1 MSMNRRRTA
10 AIILSLGMVAYASTA
25 LVDNREPMHS
35 ASQPPLLLAAEN
47 KVQGQT
53 ESLLPPSD
61 SSTDDNTST
70 SAEQQPPSSSVNT
83 DQNGNGGFQYH
94 SNGVPI
100 GFEAWFEPQKI
111 ALDVFYGGRYLLT
124 TLAEYDGKQVSF
136 LSPDEIAQSIPGALD
151 PEAMTRLLSQ
161 SLAPNSDRLCMQ
173 ANQPLCGRL
182 ETSSVGII
190 FDETR
195 IRADL
200 FVNQSLLS
208 KVAEADPRY
217 LPEGDKER
225 VTLVQNLNS
234 LYTSDNNGYDRFSLF
249 GKTRAGN
256 NGHYGFSDWVSTN
269 DQDLSVDQIGYRHDL
284 RDHIVTVGLFEPNL
298 DMLRG
303 MGRDL
308 LIGAGVE
315 KSMKRRT
322 DLDSIISTPIDV
334 FLPVR
339 SRVDIFRDG
348 RLISSGFYEA
358 GNQRIDTSR
367 LPSGSY
373 IIELV
378 TTDVG
383 GNITTEQQLF
393 VKSTL
398 LAPPGEAIWFAEA
411 GKVSRR
417 APFETLPDEL
427 DVKIV
432 RGGYRWRQKSWL
444 GFGLAGAATE
454 DAGLAEVSTS
464 ILFDFLEAGAEL
476 YQSTEGG
483 RGVGVNAVTRKG
495 PHTLTVSSRSSS
507 ADDLPPANETQ
518 YRLIEED
525 RWQHTAQWITR
536 VNRNANLSL
545 SSSYSGGKDLPNS
558 RRSTARYN
566 HYFPAS
572 AGNAFSVTAELGEV
586 DGDARFMVGAQ
597 WRSVG
602 RHWTHTAGL
611 DVSGSDIAGDQDGVS
626 ASASSRWRDQDL
638 LTDEVDA
645 GISAR
650 ANDSTQGV
658 TADLRHGSQW
668 GRGQVAVSHTR
679 GDQFDQTQYLAGY
692 DTSIVV
698 GESYLPAVGGGPR
711 SGEAA
716 VILDLGDIEGSV
728 VDIYADGQRQFSARG
743 GRRVPVTLMP
753 YREYQI
759 SLIDRGTSLISF
771 DNEPRRIVLY
781 PGDVDTLS
789 WSMQKINII
798 VGRLQ
803 RQEEFCSEVTGEC
816 YNLKLPL
823 PDTRV
828 EGLEGFIFTDKD
840 GFFQGEV
847 VEGTTE
853 LQARYNGV
861 DCRINIADLPVT
873 EGVIRAPALVCSDS
887 PGDTEEQNLGEGN

>member
-1 MSMNRRRTA
+1 MSMRRRRAA
-10 AIILSLGMVAYASTA
+10 AIVLSLGIAAYASTA
-25 LVDNREPMHS
+25 LVDNNKPLQH
-35 ASQPPLLLAAEN
+35 ASQPPELLAAASETGRQHDPSRSSFDDAAITRQEPAD
-47 KVQGQT
+47 KV
-53 ESLLPPSD
+53 
-61 SSTDDNTST
+61 
-70 SAEQQPPSSSVNT
+70 SAEQTGS
-83 DQNGNGGFQYH
+83 GGFQYQ
-94 SNGVPI
+94 SNGVPA

-111 ALDVFYGGRYLLT
+111 ALDIFYGGRYLLT
-124 TLAEYDGKQVSF
+124 TLAEFDGKEVSF
-136 LSPDEIAQSIPGALD
+136 LSPDEVANSIPGALD
-151 PEAMTRLLSQ
+151 PAAITGLLSQ
-161 SLAPNSDRLCMQ
+161 PLAPNSDRLCMQ

-182 ETSSVGII
+182 ETKTVGII

-200 FVNQSLLS
+200 FVNRSLLA

-284 RDHIVTVGLFEPNL
+284 RDHIVTVGLFEPSL

-308 LIGAGVE
+308 LVGAGIE

-378 TTDVG
+378 TTDAG
-383 GNITTEQQLF
+383 GNISTEQQLF

-398 LAPPGEAIWFAEA
+398 LAPPGEAIWFAEG

-417 APFETLPDEL
+417 APFETFPDEL
-427 DVKIV
+427 DVNIV
-432 RGGYRWRQKSWL
+432 RGGYRWREKSWL

-454 DAGLAEVSTS
+454 DAALAEVSAS
-464 ILFDFLEAGAEL
+464 MLFDWLEAGAEL

-483 RGVGVNAVTRKG
+483 RGAGVNAVTRRG
-495 PHTLTVSSRSSS
+495 SHTLTISSRSSS
-507 ADDLPPANETQ
+507 ADDLPPPSEPQ

-536 VNRNANLSL
+536 VNPNANLSL

-586 DGDARFMVGAQ
+586 DGDVRFMLGAQ
-597 WRSVG
+597 WRAVG
-602 RHWTHTAGL
+602 RHWTHTAGI
-611 DVSGSDIAGDQDGVS
+611 DVSGSDIPDDQDGVS
-626 ASASSRWRDQDL
+626 ASVSSRWRDQDL
-638 LTDEVDA
+638 LTDELDA
-645 GISAR
+645 GISAQ

-658 TADLRHGSQW
+658 TADVRHGSQW
-668 GRGQVAVSHTR
+668 GNGQLAASHTR
-679 GDQFDQTQYLAGY
+679 GDQFEQTQYLASY

-698 GESYLPAVGGGPR
+698 GESYRPAVGGGPR
-711 SGEAA
+711 SGEAG
-716 VILDLGDIEGSV
+716 VILDLGDASGSV

-759 SLIDRGTSLISF
+759 SLIDRGTSLVSF

-816 YNLKLPL
+816 YSLKLPL

-828 EGLEGFIFTDKD
+828 EGLEGFVFTDKD

-847 VEGTTE
+847 VEGTSE
-853 LQARYNGV
+853 LQARYNGIN
-861 DCRINIADLPVT
+861 CTINIADLPVT
-873 EGVIRAPALVCSDS
+873 EGVIRAPALVCNSGS
-887 PGDTEEQNLGEGN
+887 GDDIKQEQSKDN

>member
-1 MSMNRRRTA
+1 MSIRLRRSA
-10 AIILSLGMVAYASTA
+10 AIILSVGIATYTPTA
-25 LVDNREPMHS
+25 LVDNSKPPRS
-35 ASQPPLLLAAEN
+35 ASLPLVLLA
-47 KVQGQT
+47 
-53 ESLLPPSD
+53 SD
-61 SSTDDNTST
+61 SEAPRQNDPLPSGDGAA
-70 SAEQQPPSSSVNT
+70 AERQGSVPSVRA
-83 DQNGNGGFQYH
+83 DQNKNGGFQYQ
-94 SNGVPI
+94 SNGVPV

-124 TLAEYDGKQVSF
+124 TLAEYDGKEVSF
-136 LSPDEIAQSIPGALD
+136 LSPDEVAQSIPGALD
-151 PEAMTRLLSQ
+151 PEAMTGLLSQ
-161 SLAPNSDRLCMQ
+161 PLAPNSDRLCMQ

-182 ETSSVGII
+182 ETETIGII
-190 FDETR
+190 FDETH

-200 FVNQSLLS
+200 FVNRSLLS

-256 NGHYGFSDWVSTN
+256 NGHYGFSDWVSTS
-269 DQDLSVDQIGYRHDL
+269 DQDLSIDQIGYRHDL
-284 RDHIVTVGLFEPNL
+284 RDHIVTVGLFEPSL

-308 LIGAGVE
+308 LLGAGVE

-373 IIELV
+373 IVELV
-378 TTDVG
+378 TTDAS
-383 GNITTEQQLF
+383 GNISTEQQLF

-398 LAPPGEAIWFAEA
+398 LAPPGEAIWFAEG

-427 DVKIV
+427 DVNIV

-444 GFGLAGAATE
+444 GIGLAGAATE
-454 DAGLAEVSTS
+454 DAALAEVSAS
-464 ILFDFLEAGAEL
+464 MLFNWLEAGAEL

-483 RGVGVNAVTRKG
+483 RGAGVNAVTRKG
-495 PHTLTVSSRSSS
+495 AHTLTISSRSSS

-536 VNRNANLSL
+536 VNPNANLSL
-545 SSSYSGGKDLPNS
+545 SSSYSGGEDLPNS

-586 DGDARFMVGAQ
+586 DGDVRFMIGAQ

-602 RHWTHTAGL
+602 RHWTHTAGV
-611 DVSGSDIAGDQDGVS
+611 DVSGSDIPDDQDGVS
-626 ASASSRWRDQDL
+626 ARVSSRWRDQDL

-645 GISAR
+645 GISAQ

-668 GRGQVAVSHTR
+668 GHGQIAASHTR
-679 GDQFDQTQYLAGY
+679 SDQFQQTQYLAGY

-698 GESYLPAVGGGPR
+698 GESYRPAIGGGPS
-711 SGEAA
+711 SGEAG
-716 VILDLGDIEGSV
+716 VILDLGDAEGSV

-781 PGDVDTLS
+781 PGDVDTLN

-803 RQEEFCSEVTGEC
+803 RQEQFCSEVTGEC

-873 EGVIRAPALVCSDS
+873 EGVIRAPALVCNDS
-887 PGDTEEQNLGEGN
+887 SGNGDEQDPSEDN

>member
-1 MSMNRRRTA
+1 MPIRRRRTA
-10 AIILSLGMVAYASTA
+10 AIVLSVGMAAYASTA
-25 LVDNREPMHS
+25 LVDNSESVYDP
-35 ASQPPLLLAAEN
+35 SQPPALLAAAEQALTQN
-47 KVQGQT
+47 APLQ
-53 ESLLPPSD
+53 
-61 SSTDDNTST
+61 STDNSDATTQQGSTDKT
-70 SAEQQPPSSSVNT
+70 SAG
-83 DQNGNGGFQYH
+83 QNKGSGFQYQ
-94 SNGVPI
+94 SNGVPA

-124 TLAEYDGKQVSF
+124 TLAEYDGKEVSF
-136 LSPDEIAQSIPGALD
+136 LSPDEVAKSIPGALD
-151 PEAMTRLLSQ
+151 PATMTGMLSQ
-161 SLAPNSDRLCMQ
+161 PLAANSDRLCMQ
-173 ANQPLCGRL
+173 ENQPLCGRL
-182 ETSSVGII
+182 ETDTIGII

-200 FVNQSLLS
+200 FVNRSLLA

-217 LPEGDKER
+217 LPEGDKKR

-269 DQDLSVDQIGYRHDL
+269 DQGLSIDQIGYRHDL
-284 RDHIVTVGLFEPNL
+284 RDHIVTVGLFEPSL

-308 LIGAGVE
+308 LVGAGIE

-322 DLDSIISTPIDV
+322 DLDSIISTPIDI

-378 TTDVG
+378 TTDAG
-383 GNITTEQQLF
+383 GNISTEEQLF

-398 LAPPGEAIWFAEA
+398 LAPPGEAIWFAEG

-427 DVKIV
+427 DVNIV

-454 DAGLAEVSTS
+454 DAALAEVSAS
-464 ILFDFLEAGAEL
+464 MLFDWLEAGAEL
-476 YQSTEGG
+476 YQSTDGG
-483 RGVGVNAVTRKG
+483 RGVGVNAVTRRG
-495 PHTLTVSSRSSS
+495 AHTLTISSRSSS
-507 ADDLPPANETQ
+507 ADDPPAANEPQ
-518 YRLIEED
+518 YRLLEED

-536 VNRNANLSL
+536 VNPNANLSL
-545 SSSYSGGKDLPNS
+545 STSYTGGKDLPNS

-586 DGDARFMVGAQ
+586 DGDVRFMIGAQ
-597 WRSVG
+597 WRG
-602 RHWTHTAGL
+602 AARHWTHTAGI
-611 DVSGSDIAGDQDGVS
+611 DVSGSDIPNDQDGVS
-626 ASASSRWRDQDL
+626 ASVASRWRDQDL
-638 LTDEVDA
+638 LTDEVNA
-645 GISAR
+645 GISAQ
-650 ANDSTQGV
+650 ANDNTQGV
-658 TADLRHGSQW
+658 TADVRHGSQW
-668 GRGQVAVSHTR
+668 GNGQIAASHTR
-679 GDQFDQTQYLAGY
+679 GKQFEQTQYLAGY

-698 GESYLPAVGGGPR
+698 GESYRPAIGGGPR
-711 SGEAA
+711 SGEAG
-716 VILDLGDIEGSV
+716 VILDLSDAEDSI
-728 VDIYADGQRQFSARG
+728 VDVYADGQRQFSARG
-743 GRRVPVTLMP
+743 GRPVPLTLMP

-759 SLIDRGTSLISF
+759 SLIDRGTTLVSF

-781 PGDVDTLS
+781 PGDVETLS

-816 YNLKLPL
+816 YSLKLPL

-828 EGLEGFIFTDKD
+828 EGLEGFTFTDKD

-853 LQARYNGV
+853 LHARYNGV

-873 EGVIRAPALVCSDS
+873 EGVIRAPALVCNSGS
-887 PGDTEEQNLGEGN
+887 ADTSEQGQGEDN